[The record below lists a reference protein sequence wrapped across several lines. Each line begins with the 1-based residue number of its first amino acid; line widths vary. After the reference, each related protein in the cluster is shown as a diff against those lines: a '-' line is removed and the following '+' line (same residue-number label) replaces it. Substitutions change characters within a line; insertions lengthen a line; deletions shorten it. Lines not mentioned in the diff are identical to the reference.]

1 MMMMGTQ
8 HSRWEH
14 ARVGTLYFRGG
25 HNIYCYIILVRSSYV
40 ISVSFG
46 VYGKVEIV
54 FIIELHKNRSIM
66 LGSI

>member
-1 MMMMGTQ
+1 MWVHYIFGEDT
-8 HSRWEH
+8 
-14 ARVGTLYFRGG
+14 TF
-25 HNIYCYIILVRSSYV
+25 YCYTILVRSSYL

>member
-1 MMMMGTQ
+1 MWVHYVFGEDT
-8 HSRWEH
+8 
-14 ARVGTLYFRGG
+14 TLY
-25 HNIYCYIILVRSSYV
+25 CYILVRSSYV